1 MRDRKMKK
9 YRTLL
14 CLVSAFIMVLCL
26 TASAF
31 AYEAQMNEVEEV
43 IDAVAQKEAELAA
56 AAAKAAAEA
65 EKVNDVIDL
74 DSAPDDE
81 AVELISSEAALIP
94 VENDSFSVPGPILAF
109 IVAGI
114 LIICGVLIIAASNRK
129 IRAGRQAT

>member
-74 DSAPDDE
+74 DSAPDDG

-94 VENDSFSVPGPILAF
+94 VENDSFSVSGPILAF

-129 IRAGRQAT
+129 IRAGRKAR

>member
-1 MRDRKMKK
+1 MRNRKMKK
-9 YRTLL
+9 YRSLM
-14 CLVSAFIMVLCL
+14 CFVSVLIMVLCL
-26 TASAF
+26 TASAL

-56 AAAKAAAEA
+56 SAAKAAAEA

-74 DSAPDDE
+74 DSAPDDGT
-81 AVELISSEAALIP
+81 VELISSEAASVP
-94 VENDSFSVPGPILAF
+94 VENDSFSVSGPILAF

-129 IRAGRQAT
+129 IRDGRKAR

>member
-9 YRTLL
+9 YRSLL
-14 CLVSAFIMVLCL
+14 CLVSVLIMVLCL

-74 DSAPDDE
+74 DSAPDDR
-81 AVELISSEAALIP
+81 AVELISSEAASVP
-94 VENDSFSVPGPILAF
+94 VENDSFSVSGPILAF

-129 IRAGRQAT
+129 IRSGRKAR

>member
-1 MRDRKMKK
+1 MRNRKMKK
-9 YRTLL
+9 YRSLL
-14 CLVSAFIMVLCL
+14 CFVSVLIMVLCL
-26 TASAF
+26 TASAL

-56 AAAKAAAEA
+56 SAAKAAAEA

-74 DSAPDDE
+74 DSAPDDGT
-81 AVELISSEAALIP
+81 VELISSEAASVP
-94 VENDSFSVPGPILAF
+94 VENDSFSVSGPILAF

-129 IRAGRQAT
+129 IRDGRKAR